1 MSLSNK
7 TLKSFQLS
15 DLDNV
20 YNIPEIADE
29 YTSKTYVIG
38 DYVNYQGVI
47 YKCNTEIE
55 VAEPWD
61 ESHWTA
67 VKIANDLR
75 DNKNELN
82 ELKSAVFQNKRLV
95 FNENGSVSWT
105 LNLT

>member
-1 MSLSNK
+1 MSSSNK

-15 DLDNV
+15 DSNNI

-29 YTSKTYVIG
+29 YISKTYDVG

-47 YKCNTEIE
+47 YKCITEIPE
-55 VAEPWD
+55 AEPWD

-82 ELKSAVFQNKRLV
+82 ELKSAVFQNKRLI
-95 FNENGSVSWT
+95 FNDNGSVSWT